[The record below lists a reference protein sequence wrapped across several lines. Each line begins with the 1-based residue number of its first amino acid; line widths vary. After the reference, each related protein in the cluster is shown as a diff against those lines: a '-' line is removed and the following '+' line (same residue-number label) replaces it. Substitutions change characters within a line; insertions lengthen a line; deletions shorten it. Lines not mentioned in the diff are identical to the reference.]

1 MAPLRGEFLDGTS
14 RAGGLRSCRPPRP
27 SRNLCARTAATK
39 RTAVHSTEFDASV
52 DRANSD
58 VSSAEIFTARERLAT
73 DALRAFSSERR
84 VGGIVAARTR
94 SAMVAALGN
103 MRVMEQINA

>member
-1 MAPLRGEFLDGTS
+1 
-14 RAGGLRSCRPPRP
+14 
-27 SRNLCARTAATK
+27 
-39 RTAVHSTEFDASV
+39 
-52 DRANSD
+52 
-58 VSSAEIFTARERLAT
+58 LAT